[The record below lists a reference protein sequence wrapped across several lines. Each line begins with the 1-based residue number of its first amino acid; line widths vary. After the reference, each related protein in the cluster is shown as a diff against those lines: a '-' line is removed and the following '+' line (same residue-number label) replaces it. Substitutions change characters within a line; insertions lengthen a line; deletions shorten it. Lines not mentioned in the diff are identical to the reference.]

1 MRYEL
6 LQLWMSMPMRRE
18 DVSCEL
24 RDLAFEFFF
33 RFTRFEFA
41 LKENDYLK
49 DPNPGARAA
58 PGWDRFVA
66 DWHRGYRASNDA
78 RRLIDAA
85 PKRQV
90 VGPTGSPEW
99 EKVGLDGCQG
109 ELGRVIRLL
118 QTVRNNLF
126 HGGKHGDAGW
136 DDPKRTAEL
145 LTLGIAILGKR
156 QVVPPLQAQAASDR
170 TVSGLVFQGSN
181 SSMRLL
187 WCSAMRSNTSASHA

>member
-1 MRYEL
+1 MRHEL
-6 LQLWMSMPMRRE
+6 VQVRVSTSMRRD

-24 RDLAFEFFF
+24 RGLAFEFFF

-41 LKENDYLK
+41 LKENGYLK
-49 DPNPGARAA
+49 NPNPGARAT

-66 DWHRGYRASNDA
+66 AWHRGYHASDDA

-85 PKRQV
+85 PKRQII
-90 VGPTGSPEW
+90 GPTGSPEW
-99 EKVGLDGCQG
+99 DNVDLGGCQG

-126 HGGKHGDAGW
+126 HGGKHGDGGW

-145 LTLGIAILGKR
+145 LTLGIAILDEIAGDTGI
-156 QVVPPLQAQAASDR
+156 AADYLR
-170 TVSGLVFQGSN
+170 FY
-181 SSMRLL
+181 
-187 WCSAMRSNTSASHA
+187 